1 MMTTMAMGKT
11 SLYMARGR
19 RRTDNVS
26 DLDDPTEAPGFV
38 IHTLLHS
45 IEVQIQTLKRL
56 TRSLQEATPSAREEV
71 VNVTRLVEETAQ
83 YFGSDTALRRHSID
97 STYAG
102 RKALEEAR
110 HAAGVA

>member
-1 MMTTMAMGKT
+1 MTDSISG
-11 SLYMARGR
+11 
-19 RRTDNVS
+19 
-26 DLDDPTEAPGFV
+26 LDDPTETPGFV

-56 TRSLQEATPSAREEV
+56 SRSLQEATPNAREEV

-83 YFGSDTALRRHSID
+83 YFGSDAALRCHVID
-97 STYAG
+97 STFAG

-110 HAAGVA
+110 QTAGIA